1 MGRTIWDE
9 VIVMSYISP
18 KVQEKFDT
26 LSTELKAVIL
36 ERGVSINTIHDL
48 IRVLED
54 IVKEKE
60 K

>member
-1 MGRTIWDE
+1 
-9 VIVMSYISP
+9 MSYISP

-26 LSTELKAVIL
+26 LSPELKKVIL
-36 ERGVSINTIHDL
+36 ERGVSIYTIHDL

-54 IVKEKE
+54 IVKENE